1 MNVIALAAALAVSA
15 APAFAGDHK
24 AQIQGY
30 ADAWLA
36 AYNNHDVV
44 SLAKMYTDDA
54 EMSWPTA
61 TASGKAAILETLKK
75 DFAANAMKFNIIA
88 TEKAQRTGDISIS
101 QGTWAA
107 TARGAD
113 GKEQPVGGHW
123 LVVGKC
129 QGEDCL
135 ISHDFVNMQV
145 PQQ

>member
-1 MNVIALAAALAVSA
+1 MKITALAAALAVLA

-54 EMSWPTA
+54 EMSSPTA
-61 TASGKAAILETLKK
+61 SASGKAAIVENFKK
-75 DFAANAMKFNIIA
+75 EFAANAMKFDTIA
-88 TEKAQRTGDISIS
+88 TDKAERIGDISIS
-101 QGTWAA
+101 QGTWTG

-113 GKEQPVGGHW
+113 GKDQPVGGHW

-129 QGEDCL
+129 QEDCV
-135 ISHDFVNMQV
+135 ISHDIVNMQV

>member
-1 MNVIALAAALAVSA
+1 MKIVTLAATLALLA

-54 EMSWPTA
+54 EMSTPTA
-61 TASGKAAILETLKK
+61 SGSGKAAILENFKK
-75 DFAANAMKFNIIA
+75 EFATNAMKFDTVA
-88 TEKAQRTGDISIS
+88 TTTAERVGDISIS
-101 QGTWAA
+101 QGTWTA

-113 GKEQPVGGHW
+113 GKEQPIGGHW

-135 ISHDFVNMQV
+135 ISYDLVNMQM